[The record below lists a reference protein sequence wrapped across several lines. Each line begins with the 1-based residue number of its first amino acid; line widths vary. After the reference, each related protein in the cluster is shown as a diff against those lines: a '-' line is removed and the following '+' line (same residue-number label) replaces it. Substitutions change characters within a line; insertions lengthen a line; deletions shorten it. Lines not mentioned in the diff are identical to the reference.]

1 MAVGPI
7 VTAPPSCGRL
17 RNPAIKAFN
26 ANGVARA
33 ATRGKAYRG
42 STTLAGTDR
51 PAHAGPGLE
60 AAEAA
65 SRAAPAIT
73 GGAAGVEMHGA
84 HGYVHTYAALDLG
97 TNNCRLLIARPER
110 RPRRRNSDFLRI
122 IDAFSRIVR
131 LGEGLGRAGRISEA
145 AIERTIAALEICRDK
160 MEARGVT
167 RARLVATQACRSAAN
182 GEEFVGRVLER
193 TGLELE
199 VIDRETEARFAA
211 RGCGSLADPQAASVL
226 LFDIGGGSTELV
238 WLTRS
243 AAAPDGRELHRW
255 TSLELG
261 VVTLAEH
268 FGGRIVDAHTFSA
281 MRNHAR
287 DALEHFV
294 QETAEI
300 HRCARFHLLGT
311 SGTVTTLA
319 GVHLGL
325 ERYDR
330 WRVDGLW
337 MSDAEATRA
346 ITRLRAMDFEERVA
360 NGCIG
365 PQRAD
370 LVLAGCAI
378 FEAIREMFPAGRTR
392 IADRGLREGML
403 LELMEADGVL

>member
-1 MAVGPI
+1 M
-7 VTAPPSCGRL
+7 T
-17 RNPAIKAFN
+17 
-26 ANGVARA
+26 
-33 ATRGKAYRG
+33 
-42 STTLAGTDR
+42 GTDR
-51 PAHAGPGLE
+51 STGGERRGRRAPDARAGPVSDHGGGPPW
-60 AAEAA
+60 
-65 SRAAPAIT
+65 RAPASCASARPQ
-73 GGAAGVEMHGA
+73 GGSHDSR
-84 HGYVHTYAALDLG
+84 HLYAALDLG

-110 RPRRRNSDFLRI
+110 RPRRRGADFLRVV
-122 IDAFSRIVR
+122 DAFSRIVR
-131 LGEGLGRAGRISEA
+131 LGEGLGRAGRISEE

-167 RARLVATQACRSAAN
+167 RSRLVATQACRSAAN
-182 GEEFVGRVLER
+182 GEEFVARVQER
-193 TGLELE
+193 TGLLLE

-211 RGCGSLADPQAASVL
+211 RGCGALADPHAESVL

-238 WLTRS
+238 WLTRAS
-243 AAAPDGRELHRW
+243 RNFAAPTYVLRNW

-261 VVTLAEH
+261 VVSLAEH
-268 FGGRIVDAHTFSA
+268 FGGRSVSETTFAA
-281 MRNHAR
+281 MTQQAR
-287 DALEHFV
+287 DALLHFADA
-294 QETAEI
+294 TAAEK
-300 HRCARFHLLGT
+300 RCSRFHLLGT

-337 MSDAEATRA
+337 MSNEDATRA
-346 ITRLRAMDFEERVA
+346 IMRLRDMDFDARVA

-378 FEAIREMFPAGRTR
+378 FEAIREVFPAERTR

-403 LELMEADGVL
+403 LELMEADGVFAG